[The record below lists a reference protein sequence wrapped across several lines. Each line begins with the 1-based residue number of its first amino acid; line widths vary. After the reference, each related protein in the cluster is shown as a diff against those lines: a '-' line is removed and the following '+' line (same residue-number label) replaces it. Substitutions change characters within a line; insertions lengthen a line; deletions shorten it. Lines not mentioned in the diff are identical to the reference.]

1 MAISSSG
8 TTIASTKP
16 YSTRSVSHYR
26 RLSTQWSHKYI
37 FQFIDYSNRFG
48 GGFYNLE
55 VAKEL
60 RHQRIQES
68 IATNPTFDLT
78 SPRFFTAYGEATFPY
93 TFFVD
98 GRITERTTAGLDMT
112 NATLFFRDS
121 KFPVDFWRAPAPTA
135 GTGMD
140 EIFAAYPIAAGR
152 NMNGINTYTP
162 DPTSGDFSNVCGL
175 YTNLV
180 NKTIK
185 GLYPNPTGVLRRN
198 LIINLGFFYNAFG
211 GRGASCPEL
220 FPYGKL

>member
-1 MAISSSG
+1 MTA
-8 TTIASTKP
+8 A
-16 YSTRSVSHYR
+16 
-26 RLSTQWSHKYI
+26 
-37 FQFIDYSNRFG
+37 
-48 GGFYNLE
+48 
-55 VAKEL
+55 AEL
-60 RHQRIQES
+60 RYHRIQES
-68 IATNPTFDLT
+68 IATNPQFDFRHL
-78 SPRFFTAYGEATFPY
+78 RFFTAYAEATFPY

-98 GRITERTTAGLDMT
+98 GRISNRTTAGLDMT

-121 KFPVDFWRAPAPTA
+121 KYPRDFWRAPAPTG

-152 NMNGINTYTP
+152 NMDGINTYTP

-185 GLYPNPTGVLRRN
+185 GLYPNPTGLLRRN
-198 LIINLGFFYNAFG
+198 LIINLGFYYNAFG
-211 GRGASCPEL
+211 GRGDSCPEL